1 MAGYKGL
8 GVSKKEIAQESGS
21 SLAIYEL
28 AAGDIYDGY
37 AFDMREELLNHMIL
51 VKSTVTNNMLSV
63 FIPKTMGEDDDVI
76 RFKLIDD
83 LHDAGGDTPYID
95 FWGEDWAED
104 INVKDL
110 QINNVDESD
119 GFYWIM
125 ESQNEA
131 FFKKVNG
138 EWKVIRDKGVFD
150 LNEFKNPRF
159 GELNVRNLIAD
170 NYLSINV
177 KDTHV
182 ANFNWDK
189 LMLDTL
195 VQFKGHLYSI
205 YQDFQPEKTDLGLI
219 DRPFGDLFLK
229 GNAISAEPTAD
240 NHLAT
245 KKYVD
250 ENSGS
255 GIRRTSVEMD
265 IVIPAGL
272 PLDTDLGFYDI
283 DTLIASQLT
292 GDLLNTA
299 EDNRLRLVQNC
310 GLFQAQA
317 KIVNIHLLAVYKDN
331 GNSQFIDFD
340 GYAKQDDTNTFKRIL
355 KYSGRS
361 TENNILHSHSVFD
374 VGYTSDVL
382 GQGSELYL
390 VIQRKFN
397 NTNEIK
403 ARVHISIDYQL

>member
-1 MAGYKGL
+1 MSGYNGL
-8 GVSKKEIAQESGS
+8 GVSRKEIVQESGS

-95 FWGEDWAED
+95 FWGEDWEED

-110 QINNVDESD
+110 GISNVDEGD
-119 GFYWIM
+119 GYYWIM

-177 KDTHV
+177 KDTYV

-250 ENSGS
+250 ENSGG

>member
-1 MAGYKGL
+1 MAGYNGL
-8 GVSKKEIAQESGS
+8 GVSKKEIAQESAS
-21 SLAIYEL
+21 SLDVYEL
-28 AAGDIYDGY
+28 ASGDIYDGY

-119 GFYWIM
+119 GFYWIA

-177 KDTHV
+177 KDTYV

-374 VGYTSDVL
+374 AGYTSDVL